1 MNRELSVDMGAHTQ
15 QVEFNNAIRD
25 GPISRVV
32 LRGLEVQTNEEEL
45 LECLSRALRIHIE
58 GLEYTAVKIDI
69 S

>member
-32 LRGLEVQTNEEEL
+32 L
-45 LECLSRALRIHIE
+45 
-58 GLEYTAVKIDI
+58 
-69 S
+69 